1 MPDSLTLRLSLSIV
15 LMALASC
22 GGRAGTTRTQIN
34 SETNTPPAN
43 AASSTQTE
51 TKSETPFASE
61 EGDFSVT
68 LPQGFPA
75 PTHVKQSQS
84 AETGVKTDGYTSR
97 SARGTCLVAYFEYP
111 DSYFAGKDAKKL
123 LEYRTSNL
131 VRKTNA
137 TLQKKEA
144 FSLQGHPA
152 IALQMTVT
160 DASSGKKSYMR
171 RHEIMAKPRV
181 YQIVFLTE
189 KEDEIGKAD
198 IEAFLKSFQLKR

>member
-1 MPDSLTLRLSLSIV
+1 MLESLTPRLSLSIV
-15 LMALASC
+15 LMALTSC
-22 GGRAGTTRTQIN
+22 GGGAMKT
-34 SETNTPPAN
+34 SAPTPEASAAPAN
-43 AASSTQTE
+43 VSSTKTE
-51 TKSETPFASE
+51 AKSETPFTSE

-75 PTHVKQSQS
+75 PTHIKQSQS

-111 DSYFAGKDAKKL
+111 ESYFAGKDARKL
-123 LEYRTSNL
+123 LEFRTGNL

-137 TLQKKEA
+137 TLQKQEA
-144 FSLQGHPA
+144 FSLQGNPA
-152 IALQMTVT
+152 ISLQLTTT

-181 YQIVFLTE
+181 YQIAFLTE
-189 KEDEIGKAD
+189 NEDEIGKAD
-198 IEAFLKSFQLKR
+198 TEAFLRSFQLKR